1 MSVGVVSGDGGSGL
15 AVEVG
20 VGLVPVL
27 FQAHGLADLQPLAL
41 ELVVLVLLSYV
52 LPLVGSKF

>member
-52 LPLVGSKF
+52 LPLG